1 MQSTHEISDL
11 LRRLDGK
18 QKQLGD
24 LYTRHRR
31 GPLMIKSQDKALLE
45 LQNKL
50 QQAHAKQQE
59 LLLDVKKKEQLN
71 LESEN
76 MIARRKTQL
85 SESKNNKEFQAL
97 KQQIAADEQ
106 ASSALAD
113 DVLEAMETSDE
124 FAKTVVEIEKEIEKT
139 SAQLESVT
147 KQFENEEPII
157 QRDIQSCSEELKQL
171 ENELS
176 RDFREVYDRLV
187 KLHGGDQAL
196 AVIANQ
202 KFCSGCN
209 QTLPIN
215 SIALVIQGRPIPCS
229 SCGRLL
235 YVPEGYKFEK
245 G

>member
-1 MQSTHEISDL
+1 
-11 LRRLDGK
+11 
-18 QKQLGD
+18 
-24 LYTRHRR
+24 
-31 GPLMIKSQDKALLE
+31 MIKSQDKALLE